1 MRTLMS
7 WHSNMQSDGLIDTNV
22 FIHALRGDDRSQ
34 ECREFLKLL
43 RTGERRVRLEP
54 YVVHELTFVI
64 GRVLKQMSREE
75 TVAYIREVI
84 EWPGIDCDRELLLG
98 ALIRWQRPG
107 IAFADALLATQA
119 RLSDTVVFTVN
130 TKHFADVGVAAS
142 LLPES

>member
-1 MRTLMS
+1 MPKS
-7 WHSNMQSDGLIDTNV
+7 WRSIMQSEGLIDTNV
-22 FIHALRGDDRSQ
+22 FIHALRGDGRSH

-43 RTGERRVRLEP
+43 RVGERRVRLEP

-64 GRVLKQMSREE
+64 GRVLKQMTREE

-84 EWPGIDCDRELLLG
+84 EWPGIECERELLVG
-98 ALIRWQRPG
+98 ALARWQRPG

-119 RLSDTVVFTVN
+119 QLSDTVVFTVN
-130 TKHFADVGVAAS
+130 TKHFADAGVAAS

>member
-1 MRTLMS
+1 
-7 WHSNMQSDGLIDTNV
+7 MQSEGLVDTNV
-22 FIHALRGDDRSQ
+22 FIHALRGDDRSH

-64 GRVLKQMSREE
+64 GRVLKHMTRDDA
-75 TVAYIREVI
+75 VAYIREVVD
-84 EWPGIDCDRELLLG
+84 WPGIDCERELILG

-119 RLSDTVVFTVN
+119 LLSDTVVFTVN
-130 TKHFADVGVAAS
+130 AKHFADVGVAAS
-142 LLPES
+142 LIPDSRDACP

>member
-1 MRTLMS
+1 
-7 WHSNMQSDGLIDTNV
+7 MQIDGLIDTNV
-22 FIHALRGDDRSQ
+22 FIHALRGDGRSH

-64 GRVLKQMSREE
+64 GRVLKQMTREE
-75 TVAYIREVI
+75 TAAYIHEVI
-84 EWPGIDCDRELLLG
+84 NWPGVESDRELLVG
-98 ALIRWQRPG
+98 ALDRWQRPG

-119 RLSDTVVFTVN
+119 QLNNTVVFTVN

>member
-1 MRTLMS
+1 
-7 WHSNMQSDGLIDTNV
+7 MQSEGFIDTNV
-22 FIHALRGDDRSQ
+22 FIHALRGDERSH

-43 RTGERRVRLEP
+43 RTGDRRVRLEP

-64 GRVLKQMSREE
+64 GRVLKQMTREE
-75 TVAYIREVI
+75 AAAYIREVI
-84 EWPGIDCDRELLLG
+84 EWPGVESERELLIG
-98 ALIRWQRPG
+98 ALDSWQRPG

-119 RLSDTVVFTVN
+119 QLNNTVVFTVN